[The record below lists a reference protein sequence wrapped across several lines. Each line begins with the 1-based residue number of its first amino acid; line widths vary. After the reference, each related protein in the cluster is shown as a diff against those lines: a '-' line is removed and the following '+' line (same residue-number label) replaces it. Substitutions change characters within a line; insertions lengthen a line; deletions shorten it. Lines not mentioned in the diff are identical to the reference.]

1 MKNRL
6 LLITLLFLSLA
17 PLSDASQKG
26 IWPFRKKAKAA
37 VEPIPNHAFLFRLA
51 DYLAERTK

>member
-26 IWPFRKKAKAA
+26 IWPFRKKA
-37 VEPIPNHAFLFRLA
+37 
-51 DYLAERTK
+51 